1 MRKKNYYQN
10 YYQNYN
16 QKAIP
21 DYFLMIPFD
30 NEKFI
35 EGYNK
40 FCEDLIKEYPK
51 GFDENLLQKPQKL
64 HITLALFEIGYNT
77 RKLDK
82 IIYILDNL
90 EKDIKKLSEGN
101 ITFDFDGF
109 SCFDDIQNTKVIY
122 GKMIEDDS
130 HYRLCKIIDLIIR
143 NLVDNEI
150 IREEHLNQFNVKFEK
165 NVYSITVHLTLM
177 NTKFLPKDYGYRFYS
192 FNSQYV
198 MNCIQKLKLPEC
210 ELTKFNLCRMA
221 IDQNTG
227 KYEVI
232 KTFSL
237 V

>member
-10 YYQNYN
+10 YYH
-16 QKAIP
+16 KARP
-21 DYFLMIPFD
+21 DYFLMIPFE

-101 ITFDFDGF
+101 ITFDFDG
-109 SCFDDIQNTKVIY
+109 C
-122 GKMIEDDS
+122 
-130 HYRLCKIIDLIIR
+130 
-143 NLVDNEI
+143 
-150 IREEHLNQFNVKFEK
+150 
-165 NVYSITVHLTLM
+165 
-177 NTKFLPKDYGYRFYS
+177 
-192 FNSQYV
+192 
-198 MNCIQKLKLPEC
+198 
-210 ELTKFNLCRMA
+210 
-221 IDQNTG
+221 
-227 KYEVI
+227 
-232 KTFSL
+232 
-237 V
+237 

>member
-1 MRKKNYYQN
+1 MNSKKNYT
-10 YYQNYN
+10 
-16 QKAIP
+16 KVHP

-30 NEKFI
+30 NPKFI

-40 FCEDLIKEYPK
+40 FCEELKKECPK
-51 GFDENLLQKPQKL
+51 EFDENLLQKPQKL
-64 HITLALFEIGYNT
+64 HITLALFEVGKDIK
-77 RKLDK
+77 KLDK
-82 IIYILDNL
+82 IKNILDSIEN
-90 EKDIKKLSEGN
+90 DIKKLSEGN
-101 ITFDFDGF
+101 ITCEFDKF
-109 SCFDDIQNTKVIY
+109 SCFDNIQNTKVIY

-150 IREEHLNQFNVKFEK
+150 IREEHLNQFNIKFEK
-165 NVYSITVHLTLM
+165 NVYSITIHLTLM

-192 FNSQYV
+192 FNSQHV
-198 MNCIQKLKLPEC
+198 MNYINKLKLPEC

-232 KTFSL
+232 KSYSL